1 MLHAARKLPTINKQ
15 RKRIIRNLQT
25 QQAEMHAGQR
35 ASLLVDVAPPRSR
48 LTRAVK
54 ADAEANDQPDDP
66 LRGKIHQQNTW
77 AHLRGAP
84 VALTDHAHDQLAC
97 LNRFNLEGRFSSLL
111 HTRRYQPAEAGVDI
125 FSASK
130 LVHVKTNQDI
140 PPNPLVAVLTF
151 QQPMI
156 QHVLDTLFPGWLT
169 HKPQRAGSLVKMH
182 QPCWPPG
189 VLMMIL
195 PWKEGAKSFETCG
208 DAFFAGLR
216 GYRSGWHCDPL
227 ASLVICA
234 AGSKTV
240 YITSPESM
248 DNMMNGNNPLFNT
261 DLRSHCRVTTREPN
275 HNDLKM
281 IRVYTISVGGSV
293 LIPKG
298 WFHQVVSSPLS
309 ISLSVD
315 VTRDGNYGP

>member
-1 MLHAARKLPTINKQ
+1 M
-15 RKRIIRNLQT
+15 
-25 QQAEMHAGQR
+25 
-35 ASLLVDVAPPRSR
+35 
-48 LTRAVK
+48 
-54 ADAEANDQPDDP
+54 
-66 LRGKIHQQNTW
+66 
-77 AHLRGAP
+77 
-84 VALTDHAHDQLAC
+84 TDHAHAQLAC
-97 LNRFNLEGRFSSLL
+97 LNRFSLEARFSSLL
-111 HTRRYQPAEAGVDI
+111 HTRRYQPVEEAGADI

-130 LVHVKTNQDI
+130 LVNVKTNHDL
-140 PPNPLVAVLTF
+140 PTNPLVAVLTF
-151 QQPMI
+151 QQPVL
-156 QHVLDTLFPGWLT
+156 QHILDTLFPDWLK
-169 HKPQRAGSLVKMH
+169 HEPQRTGSQVKMH

-189 VLMMIL
+189 VLMVIL
-195 PWKEGAKSFETCG
+195 PWKEGDKSFETCG

-227 ASLVICA
+227 ASLIIGV

-248 DNMMNGNNPLFNT
+248 EYMMSGNNPLFNT

-275 HNDLKM
+275 QNDLKM

-315 VTRDGNYGP
+315 VTREENYGT